1 MVNIMYVEDISGQT
15 QYFDCPYCE
24 EELTKMIYEIK
35 EKNESE
41 IRWKI
46 EPQIL
51 FLAYCQKWIK
61 IRIKPINEKR
71 YQEERKKLKDFKV
84 ILIKLYMENYEEAL
98 NEFVGICPEIID
110 DETLE

>member
-1 MVNIMYVEDISGQT
+1 MVNIMYVEDVSGQT

-24 EELTKMIYEIK
+24 EELKKMIYEIK

-51 FLAYCQKWIK
+51 FLAYCQKCFKSSFCVQNSISCL
-61 IRIKPINEKR
+61 ILFC
-71 YQEERKKLKDFKV
+71 KLQSFS
-84 ILIKLYMENYEEAL
+84 L
-98 NEFVGICPEIID
+98 
-110 DETLE
+110 